1 MRNDLGFK
9 GGELVP
15 ACSVNFRSKPDTDE
29 VHPRNVVSGEPT
41 SRTIVVIERR
51 ALLRECLTQC
61 FEAAL
66 GAAVISFPSVENWVE
81 VMDPS
86 SACVIVLSV
95 GGRSSDAESTQRE
108 INLLGRVANQR
119 PIILLSD
126 TEEPSQV
133 VEALQSGT
141 RGYIPTSVSLAIAI
155 EAMRLVRAGGVYA
168 PANCLMAANHGN
180 ARASKDLVSKPAAF
194 SGRQSAVLNS
204 LRLGK
209 PNKIIAYEL
218 GMCES
223 TVKVH
228 VRNIMKK
235 LKAKTRTE
243 VAYLANEMNIQLA
256 DSQRVAATYSV

>member
-15 ACSVNFRSKPDTDE
+15 ARSVNSRSEPDTGE
-29 VHPRNVVSGEPT
+29 VHPRNLVSGEPT
-41 SRTIVVIERR
+41 SGTIVVIEKR
-51 ALLRECLTQC
+51 ALLRECLTRC
-61 FEAAL
+61 LEAAL
-66 GAAVISFPSVENWVE
+66 GPAVISFPCVENWIE
-81 VMDPS
+81 VMDS
-86 SACVIVLSV
+86 WSACVIVLSV

-126 TEEPSQV
+126 AEEPSQI
-133 VEALQSGT
+133 VEALRSGT

-256 DSQRVAATYSV
+256 NSRVTATYNV

>member
-1 MRNDLGFK
+1 MK
-9 GGELVP
+9 GV
-15 ACSVNFRSKPDTDE
+15 K
-29 VHPRNVVSGEPT
+29 
-41 SRTIVVIERR
+41 
-51 ALLRECLTQC
+51 
-61 FEAAL
+61 EAAL
-66 GAAVISFPSVENWVE
+66 DPAVISFPSVENWVE

-108 INLLGRVANQR
+108 ISLLGRVANQR

-126 TEEPSQV
+126 TEEPSHI

-141 RGYIPTSVSLAIAI
+141 RGYIPTSVSLAVAI

-168 PANCLMAANHGN
+168 PANCLMAAHR
-180 ARASKDLVSKPAAF
+180 ADAETSKDSASKPVFARREA
-194 SGRQSAVLNS
+194 AVLDL

-243 VAYLANEMNIQLA
+243 VAYLANEMKAKLA
-256 DSQRVAATYSV
+256 SSQTSHSALHL